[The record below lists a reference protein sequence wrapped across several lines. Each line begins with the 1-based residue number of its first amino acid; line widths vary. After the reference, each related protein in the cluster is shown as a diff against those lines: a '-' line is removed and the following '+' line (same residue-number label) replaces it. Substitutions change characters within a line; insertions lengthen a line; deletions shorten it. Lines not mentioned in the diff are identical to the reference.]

1 MKFVFKI
8 LFFSISFAESY
19 NMQLL
24 GHLPF
29 DQQCSDITG
38 FSLHGREIAV
48 VGLYNGTA
56 FVDIT
61 DPQNPFELQRI
72 DGEGSI
78 WRDLKYWDS
87 HVYIGTEAEM
97 GVQVVDVSDLD
108 NIHLVNTITDFDNSH
123 NIHIWEGYLFII
135 GADDH
140 NIWIYDLTQ
149 PENPTLISTW
159 DEEYLHD
166 IDIPHTLRQ
175 RVSAPTSF

>member
-1 MKFVFKI
+1 MKFVFSI
-8 LFFSISFAESY
+8 LFLSISFAESY
-19 NMQLL
+19 NMQLV

-29 DQQCSDITG
+29 DQQCADITG

-72 DGEGSI
+72 DGQGSI

-108 NIHLVNTITDFDNSH
+108 NIHLD
-123 NIHIWEGYLFII
+123 
-135 GADDH
+135 
-140 NIWIYDLTQ
+140 
-149 PENPTLISTW
+149 
-159 DEEYLHD
+159 
-166 IDIPHTLRQ
+166 
-175 RVSAPTSF
+175 